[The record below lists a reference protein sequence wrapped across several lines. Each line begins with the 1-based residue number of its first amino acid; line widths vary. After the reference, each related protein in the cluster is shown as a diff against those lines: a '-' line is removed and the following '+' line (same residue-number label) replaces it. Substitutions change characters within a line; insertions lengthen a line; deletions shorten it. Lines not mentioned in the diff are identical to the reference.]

1 MGEILNLKK
10 VRKIYNP
17 GKTEVVA
24 VNDLDFV
31 VQDKEFVAIQG
42 VSGSGK
48 STLLHL
54 IGGMDIPTAGEI
66 CAFGKDIGKMTSKE
80 LAQYRNKNIGFVL
93 QDFGLIAYRTV
104 EENVAMPLYIAK
116 ESRTKVIEKVNRAL
130 EETGIKDL
138 KKRKVSQLSGGQKQR
153 VAIARAIVNQPRL
166 ILADEPTGSLDSKT
180 KDEIVGLLLKLKNA
194 GKTILVVTHD
204 ESVAQTA
211 DRIMYMCDGTFIEE
225 K

>member
-1 MGEILNLKK
+1 MEEIVNLKK
-10 VRKIYNP
+10 VRKVYNP

-24 VNDLDFV
+24 VKDLDFV
-31 VQDKEFVAIQG
+31 VQDNEFVAIQG

-54 IGGMDIPTAGEI
+54 IGGMDQATDGEI
-66 CAFGKDIGKMTSKE
+66 CAFGKNLGEMTAKE

-116 ESRTKVIEKVNRAL
+116 ESHAKTVEKVNQAL
-130 EETGIKDL
+130 DEAGIKNL

-153 VAIARAIVNQPRL
+153 VAIARAIVNRPQL

-180 KDEIVGLLLKLKNA
+180 KDEIVELLLKLKNA

-204 ESVAQTA
+204 ESVAQKA
-211 DRIMYMCDGTFIEE
+211 DRIMYMCDGTFIE
-225 K
+225 